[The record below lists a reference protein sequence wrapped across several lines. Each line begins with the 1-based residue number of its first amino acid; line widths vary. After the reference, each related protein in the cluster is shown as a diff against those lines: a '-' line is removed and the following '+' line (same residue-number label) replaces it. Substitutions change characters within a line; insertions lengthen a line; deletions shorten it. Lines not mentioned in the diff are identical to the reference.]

1 MLVSAVELPL
11 AVELEPVLAAL
22 LELELLQPAAAI
34 AARQPAAT
42 ARIAL
47 GLRPLARRATLR
59 TFTIS
64 HSPLGIFE
72 LVNGQILPAV
82 IAAVLIH
89 LFAGTRKPIQA
100 RLFSCRLNLC
110 SSAGR
115 AIQPFPFG

>member
-72 LVNGQILPAV
+72 LVNGQILSAV

-89 LFAGTRKPIQA
+89 IFAGTRKPIQA
-100 RLFSCRLNLC
+100 CFSLV
-110 SSAGR
+110 A
-115 AIQPFPFG
+115 